1 MAADQAQYGAEIE
14 DYFSKLQHWDFEKVS
29 CIFCGEDRSSYILF
43 RKGTMTVA
51 RCECGFVYSSTQPKQ
66 STLDKFYSKSQA
78 MTTWSTIKESPLEER
93 RQREKFSGAIEVLK
107 DHQVKSVLDIGC
119 GNGRFL
125 HMIKNAI
132 PSVEV
137 LGVDQNEDALRI
149 ANMLGIKTHNQNLN
163 DFLEHDKR
171 KFDAV
176 SLWGVLE
183 HVKMPVWTLRQVAK
197 KLNPQGLVIVCVP
210 NVESLVV
217 RTLWSKC
224 STFCPQHL
232 WYFSQD
238 TLKLS
243 FEAAGLQM
251 LAVHTIEP
259 ESYPITKALN
269 GFSPYED
276 IPEWAQI
283 KYLDDGY
290 IKSYNEMLIKKD
302 LGYKMIAVGSL

>member
-1 MAADQAQYGAEIE
+1 VATDQAQYGAQVE
-14 DYFSKLQHWDFEKVS
+14 DYFSGLNHWDFEKVS
-29 CIFCGEDRSSYILF
+29 CIFCGPDKDSFILF

-51 RCECGFVYSSTQPKQ
+51 RCECGFVYSATQPKQ
-66 STLDKFYSKSQA
+66 ATLDKFYSKSDA
-78 MTTWSTIKESPLEER
+78 MTTWSTIKESPKEER
-93 RQREKFSGAIEVLK
+93 RQREKFSGAIDLLK
-107 DHQVKSVLDIGC
+107 DHHVGSVLDIGC

-125 HMIKNAI
+125 HMVKDFI
-132 PSVEV
+132 PGVEV
-137 LGVDQNEDALRI
+137 LGVDQNDDALKV
-149 ANMLGIKTHNQNLN
+149 ANMLGVKTHNQSLI
-163 DFLEHDKR
+163 DFLNEDKR

-183 HVKMPVWTLRQVAK
+183 HVKSPFWTLRQVAK
-197 KLNPQGLVIVCVP
+197 KLNPQGLLIVCVP

-217 RTLWSKC
+217 RTLWGKC

-238 TLKLS
+238 TLKLA
-243 FEAAGLQM
+243 FESSGLK
-251 LAVHTIEP
+251 LIACNTIEP

-269 GFSPYED
+269 GFQPYDE
-276 IPEWAQI
+276 IPDWAHV

-302 LGYKMIAVGSL
+302 LGYKMVAVGCL